1 VRTWSGWIVA
11 SIAVA
16 SALMTACERRVTLPD
31 LSGQDRRAPGIR
43 VQMPEGA
50 RLVVRDMRL
59 EEYVVA
65 AALSEFGPS
74 AGDVSAVERMYELQ
88 TIISR
93 TYAVAH
99 IGRHAADGFDLCATT
114 HCQLVEPGR
123 VRTSRWAAHA
133 GRAAKRTAGTVLAF
147 EGRPAQALFHAD
159 CGGHTSAADAVW
171 NGTPR
176 PYLPSQPDQGPAREA
191 HVEWQYVASEDA
203 VRRALDADSRTKPV
217 TRLAEIAV
225 VSRDEA
231 GRARMLTLRGGT
243 EVTLRGDDLR
253 QILNRAFGP
262 RAIRSTMFD
271 VRRTASGFEFSG
283 RGYGHGVGL
292 CQAGAQARLAAGR
305 SPADVLHFYFPGTTL
320 SRIAQ

>member
-1 VRTWSGWIVA
+1 
-11 SIAVA
+11 
-16 SALMTACERRVTLPD
+16 
-31 LSGQDRRAPGIR
+31 
-43 VQMPEGA
+43 MPEGA
-50 RLVVRDMRL
+50 HLVVRDMPL

-99 IGRHAADGFDLCATT
+99 VGRHATDGFDLCATT

-123 VRTSRWAAHA
+123 LRTSRWAPHA
-133 GRAAKRTAGTVLAF
+133 RRAATRTAGTVLVF

-176 PYLPSQPDQGPAREA
+176 PYLRSQPDQGPAREA
-191 HVEWQYVASEDA
+191 HVEWQYAASADA
-203 VRRALDADSRTKPV
+203 VRRALGADSRTKPV
-217 TRLAEIAV
+217 ARLAGIAV

-271 VRRTASGFEFSG
+271 VRHTASGFEFSG

-292 CQAGAQARLAAGR
+292 CQAGAVARLAAGW
-305 SPADVLHFYFPGTTL
+305 SPADVLRFYFPGTTL